1 MAGEEKKEK
10 PAEKKE
16 EKKQEGKEPGKE
28 KVRTISRM
36 KGKEWFE
43 IVAPKFLGDIVIG
56 ETAALTPEKIVGR
69 TVETN
74 LMEITND
81 PGRYYINLTFKINR
95 LDGGKAYTE
104 FFGHECTRDFLAR
117 IVQQWTNKVDTNDI
131 IQFKDGKIRVKCIII
146 TNRHVQ
152 KSVETKIRKR
162 VSELLKPLSE
172 SSIES
177 FVKNLILGKMQ
188 SMIKKELNKIYP
200 VRVFEFRKSEVLRS

>member
-1 MAGEEKKEK
+1 MAEVKQEEKEV
-10 PAEKKE
+10 KKAASA
-16 EKKQEGKEPGKE
+16 
-28 KVRTISRM
+28 RL

-56 ETAALTPEKIVGR
+56 ETPAMTPEKIIGR

-81 PGRYYINLTFKINR
+81 PSRYYINLTFKINR
-95 LDGGKAYTE
+95 LDSGKAYTE
-104 FFGHECTRDFLAR
+104 FFGHDCTRDFLAR
-117 IVQQWTNKVDTNDI
+117 IVQQWTNKVETNDI
-131 IQFKDGKIRVKCIII
+131 IQFKEGKIRIKCIII

-152 KSVETKIRKR
+152 KPVETKLRKK

-188 SMIKKELNKIYP
+188 SSIKKELNRIYP
-200 VRVFEFRKSEVLRS
+200 VRVFEFRKSEVL